1 MRRIVVGFLAV
12 GLTGCAMGLGG
23 PDDVRLSTVAL
34 RILPGADATE
44 ALAALR
50 EVDAR
55 VALVAAPVDSA
66 WLAWL
71 AQASGLHLSGPAT
84 AGNLSLAFLAGEAL
98 GDTAIDLSYEGGGT
112 FTVQDAL
119 YDLADNHYLDLMAFR
134 VGAGDPIRPIITSL
148 LRYVATDV
156 DPTAAVIFAV
166 AVPNAAVGDSVASL
180 LGPGYFDAFRC
191 AGGDR
196 PAEVAGGIRLFYGPE
211 RRIRCGDAAGAVV
224 PAGLRVHAELVA
236 GWQ

>member
-1 MRRIVVGFLAV
+1 MRRILVGLLAV
-12 GLTGCAMGLGG
+12 GLTGCALGMGA
-23 PDDVRLSTVAL
+23 PDDVALSTVAL
-34 RILPGADATE
+34 RISPGAEATE

-50 EVDAR
+50 DVDAR

-71 AQASGLHLSGPAT
+71 AQAAGLHLSGPAR
-84 AGNLSLAFLAGEAL
+84 AGDLSLAFLAGEAL
-98 GDTAIDLSYEGGGT
+98 GDTAIDLTYDGGT

-119 YDLADNHYLDLMAFR
+119 YELAENHYLDLMAFR
-134 VGAGDPIRPIITSL
+134 VDAGDPIPPIITSL

-156 DPTAAVIFAV
+156 DPTAAVVFAV
-166 AVPNAAVGDSVASL
+166 AVPNAAVGDSVARL

-196 PAEVAGGIRLFYGPE
+196 PAEVAAGIRLFYGPE
-211 RRIRCGDAAGAVV
+211 RRIRCGDAAGSVV
-224 PAGLRVHAELVA
+224 PGGLRVHADLVA

>member
-1 MRRIVVGFLAV
+1 MRRTVLGFLAF
-12 GLTGCAMGLGG
+12 GLTGCALGMGA
-23 PDDVRLSTVAL
+23 PDDVALSTVGL
-34 RILPGADATE
+34 RVSSDADATA

-55 VALVAAPVDSA
+55 VALVAAPADSA
-66 WLAWL
+66 WFAWL
-71 AQASGLHLSGPAT
+71 AEASGLHLSGPAR
-84 AGNLSLAFLAGEAL
+84 AGDLSLAFLAGEAV

-119 YDLADNHYLDLMAFR
+119 YELADDHYLDLMAFR
-134 VGAGDPIRPIITSL
+134 VDAAETVRPIITSL

-156 DPTAAVIFAV
+156 DPTAAVVFAV
-166 AVPNAAVGDSVASL
+166 AVPDAAVGDSVARL

-196 PAEVAGGIRLFYGPE
+196 DAEVAGGIRLFYGPE
-211 RRIRCGDAAGAVV
+211 RRIRCGGAAGAVV